1 LARDLAGERDE
12 AGRREAG
19 MTRARAPSRARSP
32 AFRIARTLSLVIVA
46 LALMV
51 LYLVQ
56 PLGCV
61 DQGSTRGLVDA
72 GRLRA
77 HVEVLST
84 SMTPRTA
91 KHPEN
96 LDRAADY
103 IRDRFVEGGA
113 ETSFE
118 EFRVGGRPFRNVIG
132 RVGADTKERIVV
144 GAHYDAFGP
153 GVGADDNA
161 SGVAGLIELVPLV
174 RSLALPLRVELVAW
188 SLEEPPYFRTRS
200 MGSYVHAK
208 GLQTAGVEIRA
219 MIGLE
224 MIGYFSDAPGSQDY
238 PALGLGLVY
247 PSEGNFITVVGC
259 VGQAALTRRVKRA
272 MTESSSIPVW
282 SINAPRF
289 LPGIDF
295 SDHLNYWE
303 MGFDAVMVSDTAFYR
318 NAHYHEPTDT
328 AATLDYVRMAAV
340 VEGVLGAI
348 KELCDD
354 GD

>member
-1 LARDLAGERDE
+1 M
-12 AGRREAG
+12 REVK
-19 MTRARAPSRARSP
+19 TSRARTAARARSP
-32 AFRIARTLSLVIVA
+32 AFRVARTLSLVIVA
-46 LALMV
+46 LGLMG

-56 PLGCV
+56 PIGCV
-61 DQGSTRGLVDA
+61 DQGSVRGVVDA
-72 GRLRA
+72 ARLRS
-77 HVEVLST
+77 HVEVLSS
-84 SMTPRTA
+84 SMAPRTA

-103 IRDRFVEGGA
+103 IRDRFVAGGA

-118 EFRVGGRPFRNVIG
+118 EFQVDGRSFRNVIG
-132 RVGADTKERIVV
+132 RIGADTKERIVV
-144 GAHYDAFGP
+144 GAHYDAAGP
-153 GVGADDNA
+153 GIGADDNA
-161 SGVAGLIELVPLV
+161 SGIAGLLELVPLLQS
-174 RSLALPLRVELVAW
+174 RALPLRVELVAY

-200 MGSYVHAK
+200 MGSYIHAK
-208 GLQTAGVEIRA
+208 GLQTAGVEVRA

-238 PALGLGLVY
+238 PVAGLGLVY
-247 PSEGNFITVVGC
+247 PSAGNFITVVGC

-272 MTESSSIPVW
+272 MTESSSLPVW

-328 AATLDYVRMAAV
+328 AETLDYVRMAAV
-340 VEGVLGAI
+340 VEGVVGAI
-348 KELCDD
+348 EELCRDEN
-354 GD
+354 